1 MATVQLYRI
10 IMLIFVIH
18 CFYIIKLLLN
28 TLSLLNIRFIYTFII
43 AIIIIIVIIVI
54 IIVIIIILL
63 LMFYHIPS
71 ITIHYYHCRLLPHPF
86 LDPYITH
93 PEIYTIM

>member
-28 TLSLLNIRFIYTFII
+28 TLSLLNIGFIYTFII
-43 AIIIIIVIIVI
+43 AIIIVIIVI
-54 IIVIIIILL
+54 IIVIIIIIIVIIVIIILL
-63 LMFYHIPS
+63 L
-71 ITIHYYHCRLLPHPF
+71 LLF
-86 LDPYITH
+86 CC
-93 PEIYTIM
+93 